1 MSPREISMKISKTK
15 VVRRVLIITVVGEGC
30 SQRSE
35 KQQVCPEESQRGSR
49 DHKGDRVLKTY
60 MLF

>member
-1 MSPREISMKISKTK
+1 MSPREISMKISMTK

-35 KQQVCPEESQRGSR
+35 KQQVCLKNPEEAVEITRETGC
-49 DHKGDRVLKTY
+49 
-60 MLF
+60 